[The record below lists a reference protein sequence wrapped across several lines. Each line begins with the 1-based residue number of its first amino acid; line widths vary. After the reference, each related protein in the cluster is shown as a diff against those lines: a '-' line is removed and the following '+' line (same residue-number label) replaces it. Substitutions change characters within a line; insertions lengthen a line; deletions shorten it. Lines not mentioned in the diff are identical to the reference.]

1 MAGSLGDRRPNR
13 FLLPGLV
20 MLALVA
26 SACTE
31 GAGSPDA
38 GDQTTSAPV
47 RELTSIA
54 TLEVAFNEDAGA
66 TRLIL
71 LVSPT

>member
-1 MAGSLGDRRPNR
+1 MSGSLGDRRLRRP
-13 FLLPGLV
+13 LLLGLIG
-20 MLALVA
+20 LALVA

-31 GAGSPDA
+31 GAGSAGA
-38 GDQTTSAPV
+38 GDRSTSAPV

-54 TLEVAFNEDAGA
+54 TLQDVFNHDAGA
-66 TRLIL
+66 IRLIL